1 MTMDL
6 AIIFCMW
13 HQIKQQNTKA
23 KINKGATPNLKDSV
37 QQKKQFKKLRDNIQ
51 NVRKKFAMH
60 VSVKGLISKVYKEL
74 I

>member
-1 MTMDL
+1 
-6 AIIFCMW
+6 MW

-37 QQKKQFKKLRDNIQ
+37 QQKKQFKKLRDNLQ